1 MSIIKGT
8 NRGSYT
14 KLTPTYIV
22 SFGYVQDKK
31 EKSVFRK
38 GDNCVVWNDTEK
50 KFVFSFTHKHPYE
63 TIPKKY
69 EYLFDVYAELKILER
84 YWYGTAA
91 EKKDAFEKILEK
103 AKEVFSFLGA
113 AASVFAKTFAA
124 DLMPVLPFIA
134 PKAKL
139 SYFDFSKKRNEHTK
153 INK

>member
-8 NRGSYT
+8 NRGSYA

-22 SFGYVQDKK
+22 SFGYVQDEK
-31 EKSVFRK
+31 EKNIFKK
-38 GDNCVVWNDTEK
+38 GDNCIVWNNVEK

-69 EYLFDVYAELKILER
+69 EYLFDVYAELKILEQ
-84 YWYGTAA
+84 YWYGTAV
-91 EKKDAFEKILEK
+91 EKKDAFGKILEK
-103 AKEVFSFLGA
+103 AKEVFSFLNA

-124 DLMPVLPFIA
+124 DLVPVQPFIK

-139 SYFDFSKKRNEHTK
+139 SYSDFAIK
-153 INK
+153 NK

>member
-1 MSIIKGT
+1 MSIIKST
-8 NRGSYT
+8 NRGSYA

-38 GDNCVVWNDTEK
+38 GDNCIVWNDVDK
-50 KFVFSFTHKHPYE
+50 KFIFSFTYKHPYE

-69 EYLFDVYAELKILER
+69 EYLFDIYAELKILEQ
-84 YWYGTAA
+84 YWYGTAV
-91 EKKDAFEKILEK
+91 EKKDAFGKILEK

-124 DLMPVLPFIA
+124 DLMPVLPFVA
-134 PKAKL
+134 PEAKL
-139 SYFDFSKKRNEHTK
+139 SYFDFPTKKK
-153 INK
+153 